1 MDAVDHD
8 QRIAD
13 VVGLHDVALVDQE
26 IAGAPVDG
34 RADLR
39 VRELQ
44 PHVLHRRLVRPHHGA
59 RGLHR
64 RLVGLDRG
72 GQAQL
77 VRADLVV
84 LLARDHAAVDQ
95 PPVAILLDHGIVV
108 LRLVAREV
116 GLGLGDLRLM
126 LGELGAR
133 LLERGL
139 EGARVDGEEEVA
151 GLDVLALLEV
161 DPGDL
166 AADLGEHGHRRRRL
180 HVADGPHPH
189 GDVARGHLRH
199 GDGHA
204 GDTPFGLGPGGLR
217 SSSTPRA
224 PPSRGGARPS
234 GPGGFFR
241 VDSSVPQGAGRKVRA
256 NR

>member
-1 MDAVDHD
+1 MLSKLALSWIIPVAVSTALLTKDRSPRTGARDGPGRHRLDPEGADRPVALDALELLLRHREGDVDRVDAVDHD

-13 VVGLHDVALVDQE
+13 VVGLHDIALVDQE

-44 PHVLHRRLVRPHHGA
+44 PRVLHRRLVRPHHGA

-64 RLVGLDRG
+64 GLVGLDRG

-84 LLARDHAAVDQ
+84 LLARDHAAVDE

-108 LRLVAREV
+108 LRRVAREV
-116 GLGLGDLRLM
+116 GLGLADLRLM

-151 GLDVLALLEV
+151 R
-161 DPGDL
+161 
-166 AADLGEHGHRRRRL
+166 LGR
-180 HVADGPHPH
+180 P
-189 GDVARGHLRH
+189 
-199 GDGHA
+199 
-204 GDTPFGLGPGGLR
+204 
-217 SSSTPRA
+217 A
-224 PPSRGGARPS
+224 PP
-234 GPGGFFR
+234 
-241 VDSSVPQGAGRKVRA
+241 
-256 NR
+256 